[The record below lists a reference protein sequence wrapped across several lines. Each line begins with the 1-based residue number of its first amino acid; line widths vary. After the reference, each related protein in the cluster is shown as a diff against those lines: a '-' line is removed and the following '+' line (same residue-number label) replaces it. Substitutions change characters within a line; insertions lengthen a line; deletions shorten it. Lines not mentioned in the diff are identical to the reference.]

1 MGCQRTARGLD
12 ISASVHIL
20 GGLYRLL
27 KESGLDQ
34 EFVSSM
40 RTRLEEMKADILRQ
54 LVAEDEEFRA
64 MAGSSDTKDLVDVAS
79 TDIDKKLLS
88 AIGAQELKKLRLIE
102 SALGRIDSG
111 KYGICLKSGKP
122 IPQERLEAI
131 PYALYRVEYQNEL
144 ERRNR

>member
-1 MGCQRTARGLD
+1 MD
-12 ISASVHIL
+12 P
-20 GGLYRLL
+20 
-27 KESGLDQ
+27 K
-34 EFVSSM
+34 FVTKM
-40 RTRLEEMKADILRQ
+40 KKRLECMKTEILEQ

-79 TDIDKKLLS
+79 NDIDKKILS
-88 AIGAQELKKLRLIE
+88 ALGSQELKKLRLIE
-102 SALGRIDSG
+102 SAIARIDNG

-131 PYALYRVEYQNEL
+131 PYALYRVEYQNEI